1 LGLQDGQRKVHFG
14 LPATCLQRRK
24 VSFTASP
31 RGRLTLQST
40 RKRLRRHLLSLIE
53 DEDGLVETMLT
64 PSRLIFQQDNA
75 PIHNSIRTRR
85 FLERS
90 NIAPMQWPANSPDLN
105 PIETICFLMKKAFH
119 SKWVAARREK
129 SRNLTTQELENLLLD
144 RWKSIDSDQL
154 LRLVW
159 SMPRRVVAV
168 IKLEVVSLNI

>member
-1 LGLQDGQRKVHFG
+1 MTELAVDHNICKDTARQYLKRLQKRRPVKKPFLSVAHKKARLQWCKDHRNWSAKDWEKVIWSDEACVRIG
-14 LPATCLQRRK
+14 EDNSPAWVSSTDRPK

-40 RKRLRRHLLSLIE
+40 RKRLRRAFLSLIE

-75 PIHNSIRTRR
+75 PIHNSISTRR

-105 PIETICFLMKKAFH
+105 PIE
-119 SKWVAARREK
+119 
-129 SRNLTTQELENLLLD
+129 
-144 RWKSIDSDQL
+144 
-154 LRLVW
+154 
-159 SMPRRVVAV
+159 
-168 IKLEVVSLNI
+168 NIWF